1 MISAGHHIEV
11 LNILIRSIMSNH
23 GDDKICC
30 SAPEGSFSQ
39 TLIYILQASDAAH
52 SAKRLQRGGMP
63 KPLQAKL
70 PAFYYR

>member
-1 MISAGHHIEV
+1 MDV
-11 LNILIRSIMSNH
+11 LNILIRSIMLNH

-39 TLIYILQASDAAH
+39 TLIYILQASVSAH
-52 SAKRLQRGGMP
+52 SAKRLHRAGMP